1 MAERTTWR
9 WMFWSTS
16 IFQAVMIVVSFFSFW
31 ETHEPLILR
40 ERAERI
46 RKETGDLRYYTVDE
60 RVHANKSAARILG
73 GALIR
78 PVRLLA
84 FHPIIQIASLIS
96 AFNYGILYIVLSTF
110 SDLWT
115 QRYHESIEISGLHYI
130 ATALGEIVGSQLC
143 AKLMDSL
150 YHRLK
155 ARANGEHSPELRTP
169 SIFPG
174 LFLGPLGLFIYGWAA
189 AYRLHWIVVDIG
201 VFITMLGMQMTGMP
215 LQAYVMEAYPEH
227 TSSAGGATQFLR
239 SLTAFLFPL
248 FAPRMYQVLGYG
260 WGNTTIGLIGLF
272 VGLPAPLVI
281 WYYGARLRA
290 KASSSY

>member
-1 MAERTTWR
+1 M
-9 WMFWSTS
+9 
-16 IFQAVMIVVSFFSFW
+16 VVVSFLSFW

-40 ERAERI
+40 KRAEEI
-46 RKETGDLRYYTVDE
+46 RKETGDWRYYTADE
-60 RVHANKSAARILG
+60 RIHANKSAIRILG
-73 GALIR
+73 KALIR

-84 FHPIIQIASLIS
+84 FHPTIQIASLIS
-96 AFNYGILYIVLSTF
+96 AFYYGILYIVLSTF

-115 QRYHESIEISGLHYI
+115 HQYHESIEISGLHYI
-130 ATALGEIVGSQLC
+130 AAALGEIAGSQIC

-155 ARANGEHSPELRTP
+155 ARANGEHSPELRIP

-174 LFLGPLGLFIYGWAA
+174 ALLGPLGLFIYGWAA
-189 AYRLHWIVVDIG
+189 TYRLHWIVVDIG
-201 VFITMLGMQMTGMP
+201 VCITMLGMQITSMP

-260 WGNTTIGLIGLF
+260 WGNTTLGLIGL
-272 VGLPAPLVI
+272 VCGIPAPLVI
-281 WYYGARLRA
+281 WYYGTKLRA
-290 KASSSY
+290 KANSSY

>member
-1 MAERTTWR
+1 M
-9 WMFWSTS
+9 
-16 IFQAVMIVVSFFSFW
+16 VVVSFFSFW

-40 ERAERI
+40 KRAEEI
-46 RKETGDLRYYTVDE
+46 RKETGDSRYYTAEE
-60 RVHANKSAARILG
+60 RIHANKSAIKILSR
-73 GALIR
+73 ALIR
-78 PVRLLA
+78 PVCLLA

-96 AFNYGILYIVLSTF
+96 AFYYGILYIVLSTF

-115 QRYHESIEISGLHYI
+115 HQYHESIEISGLHYI
-130 ATALGEIVGSQLC
+130 AAALGEIAGSQIC

-155 ARANGEHSPELRTP
+155 TRANGEHSPELRTP

-174 LFLGPLGLFIYGWAA
+174 ALLGPLGLFIYGWAA
-189 AYRLHWIVVDIG
+189 TYRLHWIIVDIG
-201 VFITMLGMQMTGMP
+201 VCITMLGMQITSMP

-248 FAPRMYQVLGYG
+248 FAPRIYQVLGYG
-260 WGNTTIGLIGLF
+260 WGNTTLGLIGLIC
-272 VGLPAPLVI
+272 GIPAPLVI
-281 WYYGARLRA
+281 WYYGAKLRA
-290 KASSSY
+290 KAYSSY